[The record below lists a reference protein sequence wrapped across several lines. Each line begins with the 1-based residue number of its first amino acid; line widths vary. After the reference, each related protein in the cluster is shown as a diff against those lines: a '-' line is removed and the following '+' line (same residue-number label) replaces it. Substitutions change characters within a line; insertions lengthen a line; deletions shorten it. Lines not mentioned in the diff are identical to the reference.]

1 MFLCFLRII
10 LLSRNNSEA
19 INIMERNNILDDYC
33 NYLLSVKGYS
43 ENTVRSYKNDLK
55 QFLHFILVRFG
66 KIKEDDLLDETS
78 INFVSP
84 TLLSEVQLVD
94 IYAFLSYS
102 ATERSNGDTTRKR
115 KTAAIRSFY
124 HFEINIMQEKIN
136 DPTQNLEVPKAKKR
150 DPIYLTLDEAL
161 SLLNAVDGRNK
172 ERDLA
177 IITLFLNCGLRL
189 SELTNLRIQDIQDE
203 TLHVVGKG
211 NKERDIMMNDA
222 CVNAIKDYLPVRE
235 QQLKKAEEKINAAK
249 KDDCDESE
257 SNQDNGDEG
266 ITEKEDHLF
275 LSSRGKGISNRMV
288 EVMVNKNIQKAGL
301 DSNKFTVHKL
311 RHTAATLMYKY
322 GQIDIRT
329 LQKVLGHENVSTTEI
344 YTHIEDDDVRN
355 AVYKNPLSSYFE
367 KSDHS

>member
-1 MFLCFLRII
+1 
-10 LLSRNNSEA
+10 
-19 INIMERNNILDDYC
+19 MEDNNILNDYC

-43 ENTVRSYKNDLK
+43 KNTVRSYKNDLK
-55 QFLHFILVRFG
+55 QFFHFILVRFE
-66 KIKEDDLLDETS
+66 KIKQDDPLDATLLHL
-78 INFVSP
+78 VSP

-94 IYAFLSYS
+94 IYAFVSYS
-102 ATERSNGDTTRKR
+102 AAERSNGDTTRKR

-124 HFEINIMQEKIN
+124 HFEINIMQEKII

-189 SELTNLRIQDIQDE
+189 SELTNLRVQDIQDE

-222 CVNAIKDYLPVRE
+222 CINAIKDYLPVRE
-235 QQLKKAEEKINAAK
+235 QQLKKAEEKINAAQENEHNECRDK
-249 KDDCDESE
+249 NNLK
-257 SNQDNGDEG
+257 
-266 ITEKEDHLF
+266 KEDHLF

-288 EVMVNKNIQKAGL
+288 ETMVNKNIQKAGL

-355 AVYKNPLSSYFE
+355 AVYQNPLSSYFE
-367 KSDHS
+367 KYDHS

>member
-1 MFLCFLRII
+1 
-10 LLSRNNSEA
+10 
-19 INIMERNNILDDYC
+19 MEKNNILDDYC

-43 ENTVRSYKNDLK
+43 KNTVRSYKNDLIH
-55 QFLHFILVRFG
+55 FFHFILVRFE
-66 KIKEDDLLDETS
+66 KINQDDSLDATALHL
-78 INFVSP
+78 VSP

-124 HFEINIMQEKIN
+124 HFEINIMQEKII

-189 SELTNLRIQDIQDE
+189 SELTNLRVQDIQDE
-203 TLHVVGKG
+203 TLHIVGKG

-222 CVNAIKDYLPVRE
+222 CISAIKDYLPVRE
-235 QQLKKAEEKINAAK
+235 QQLKRAEEKINAAQEDK
-249 KDDCDESE
+249 QRDE
-257 SNQDNGDEG
+257 NNLK
-266 ITEKEDHLF
+266 KEDHLF

-288 EVMVNKNIQKAGL
+288 ETMVNKNIQKAGL

-322 GQIDIRT
+322 GRIDIRT

-355 AVYKNPLSSYFE
+355 AVYQNPLSSYFE
-367 KSDHS
+367 KYDHS